1 VVTNRK
7 ATFNQF
13 LEEWKEILRADVE
26 DVTFNRYTYDLD
38 RFVKDTIGRI
48 PLTMIRYNDIQDLY
62 VTLVAK
68 GTGPTSVQTLH
79 AILSKAFNQ
88 AVRWKKIPYNPAQ
101 GCKVPGLK
109 KKVKRRPPKPMTP
122 EEANLFLDA
131 AGETDW
137 AALFELALATGL
149 RPGEYLGLP
158 WTAIDWERG
167 RLAVF
172 QSAIFPKGAPGYIG
186 EPKTKASRRSIPL
199 DESTI
204 DKLKEHRQNQLADMM
219 RAGPAWNR
227 ELNLVFPAANG
238 EIWCEQSF
246 RRYTFSKVQKK
257 AGLKGF
263 SPYSLRHTCATLL
276 LLAGE
281 NPKIVA
287 ERMGHST
294 IKQTMD
300 TYSHVLPTMQAGA
313 TEKLS
318 RMLCLGKAAEI

>member
-1 VVTNRK
+1 MSFT
-7 ATFNQF
+7 Q
-13 LEEWKEILRADVE
+13 
-26 DVTFNRYTYDLD
+26 LD
-38 RFVKDTIGRI
+38 P
-48 PLTMIRYNDIQDLY
+48 PLP
-62 VTLVAK
+62 VHAEGK
-68 GTGPTSVQTLH
+68 GKG
-79 AILSKAFNQ
+79 
-88 AVRWKKIPYNPAQ
+88 Y
-101 GCKVPGLK
+101 
-109 KKVKRRPPKPMTP
+109 
-122 EEANLFLDA
+122 
-131 AGETDW
+131 
-137 AALFELALATGL
+137 ALAVIDYGPEHNL
-149 RPGEYLGLP
+149 I
-158 WTAIDWERG
+158 WVTAID
-167 RLAVF
+167 A
-172 QSAIFPKGAPGYIG
+172 
-186 EPKTKASRRSIPL
+186 T
-199 DESTI
+199 
-204 DKLKEHRQNQLADMM
+204 
-219 RAGPAWNR
+219 
-227 ELNLVFPAANG
+227 G